1 MAYSKSGAKA
11 KTNEQENGVQLL
23 KDHLKS
29 GSLNRVYL
37 FSGEEKFLLDYYVK
51 ELKKLVVGD
60 DEASLN
66 LLTFEGKTS
75 VSALIDACD
84 TFPVFA
90 ERKLI
95 IVKQSGLLS
104 AKKKAAQETQE
115 EDVNEAADEVEAPE
129 HDEDTLKGSRDQD
142 ALKAYIPQIPDSTCL
157 LFIEDNID
165 KRTGLFKAIQKEGL
179 CVHFARLGPEELT
192 GWVISGFRR
201 SRKTIDPEAAAY
213 LVSISEPDMY
223 FIRNEIFK
231 IDHYTGERSHITLED
246 VRAVATV
253 TIKSV
258 IFDLMD
264 AVAGKDKARALSY
277 LDDMLELKEP
287 EQKILAMIAKQTGE
301 ILKMKEFQSLG
312 LLSGELARYFPK
324 KHPFVIKKLTEQAAR
339 LDAAYLRNFLKN
351 CVVADA
357 SYKKGRISPRLSL
370 EVLLNSI

>member
-1 MAYSKSGAKA
+1 MAYSKSGARA
-11 KTNEQENGVQLL
+11 KSSNQENGVQLL
-23 KDHLKS
+23 KDHIKT
-29 GSLNRVYL
+29 GSLSRVYL

-51 ELKKLVVGD
+51 EIKKLVVGE

-66 LLTFEGKTS
+66 LITYEGKTS
-75 VSALIDACD
+75 ASALIDACD
-84 TFPVFA
+84 TFPIFA
-90 ERKLI
+90 EKKLV
-95 IVKQSGLLS
+95 IVKQSGLLA
-104 AKKKAAQETQE
+104 AKKKTAQEARE
-115 EDVNEAADEVEAPE
+115 EEANEAGDEVEASE
-129 HDEDTLKGSRDQD
+129 SDEDLLKGSKDQD
-142 ALKAYIPQIPDSTCL
+142 SLKAYIPQIPDSTCL

-179 CVHFARLGPEELT
+179 CVHFAHLGPDELT
-192 GWVISGFRR
+192 GWVVQGFRR

-223 FIRNEIFK
+223 FIRNEIYK
-231 IDHYTGERSHITLED
+231 IDHYTGERSRITLED

-264 AVAGKDKARALSY
+264 AVAGKDKAKALSY

-301 ILKMKEFQSLG
+301 ILKMKELQSLG
-312 LLSGELARYFPK
+312 LPSGELARYFPK

-339 LDAAYLRNFLKN
+339 LDAGYLRNFLKN
-351 CVVADA
+351 CGVADA